1 MRRFRLTLVLLAVLS
16 VSWHALAQTTELTM
30 WVRTPETVDLLTESI
45 ERFHAEHDDVRVRIV
60 TFAADAY
67 PGALQ
72 AAISG
77 RDLPDMFQVH
87 NSVPVP
93 RLVSLDLIQP
103 LEAHFSDGFRDRF
116 DPATWWEGSTTI
128 DGEIYAWP
136 DRSFR
141 RASLFMYY
149 NRDVMRAAGLD
160 PASPP
165 VTWDEFI
172 EQATQ
177 ATEAGRGR
185 YYGLHLG
192 FTSGWFNER
201 VILQLATTVSDDHGV
216 PAEHLP
222 GRMVNWS
229 TGDLF
234 DADEVGPVLGF
245 FRDLMATDAVHPD
258 FLNTGRSQATAQ
270 WAAGQ
275 SAFLFDGSWRLQELL
290 RTEPDLDFG
299 ITMLPSQSGE
309 PVLWGVEGG
318 SQNAFAV
325 ASTSPNVEASARL
338 FEWLSDDYYPLLIQ
352 GAVDLTP
359 IPALNADDS
368 LFTAEAFRELVRLTE
383 LGTVVL
389 PSPVMENP
397 EQLETLILLSGKGA
411 SRPFGESMQGF
422 LAEGRFDVSEYL
434 EAYASEQRRFL
445 QEALDEAAAAGAEV
459 SMDDWVFPD
468 WDPSSNH
475 Y

>member
-1 MRRFRLTLVLLAVLS
+1 MIRLRLVLALLAVLGFG
-16 VSWHALAQTTELTM
+16 WHALAQTAQLTM
-30 WVRTPETVDLLTESI
+30 WVRTPETFDLLGQSV
-45 ERFHAEHDDVRVRIV
+45 ERFHDANPDVRVRIV

-77 RDLPDMFQVH
+77 GDLPDMFQVH

-93 RLVSLDLIQP
+93 RLVSLGLIQP
-103 LEAHFSDGFRDRF
+103 LEEHFSDGFRDRF
-116 DPATWWEGSTTI
+116 DPATWWEGSTTVG
-128 DGEIYAWP
+128 DVIYAWP

-149 NRDVMRAAGLD
+149 NRDVMLAAGLD
-160 PASPP
+160 PDAPP
-165 VTWDEFI
+165 TTWDEFVAQASQVT
-172 EQATQ
+172 EQG
-177 ATEAGRGR
+177 AGRVF
-185 YYGLHLG
+185 GLHLG

-201 VILQLATTVSDDHGV
+201 VILQLATTAAASHGV

-222 GRMVNWS
+222 GRMVNWT

-234 DADEVGPVLGF
+234 DASGIPEAVAF
-245 FRDLMATDAVHPD
+245 FGELMESDAVHPD

-275 SAFLFDGSWRLQELL
+275 AAFLFDGSWRLQELL

-299 ITMLPSQSGE
+299 ITMLPSQGGG

-325 ASTSPNVEASARL
+325 SVRSPHAAAAARL
-338 FEWLSDDYYPLLIQ
+338 FEWLSDDYYPMLIE

-359 IPALNADDS
+359 IPALNADDTLYTS
-368 LFTAEAFRELVRLTE
+368 EAFRELVRLTE
-383 LGTVVL
+383 LGTIVL

-397 EQLETLILLSGKGA
+397 DQLETLVRLAGKAA
-411 SRPFGESMQGF
+411 SRPFGESIQGF
-422 LAEGRFDVSEYL
+422 LAEGRLDIGAFL
-434 EAYASEQRRFL
+434 ESYGTQQRGFL
-445 QEALDEAAAAGAEV
+445 GEALAEARAEGANVDE
-459 SMDDWVFPD
+459 SDWVFTD
-468 WDPSSNH
+468 WVPTENH

>member
-1 MRRFRLTLVLLAVLS
+1 MTRPRLALLLLAVLAFG
-16 VSWHALAQTTELTM
+16 VHALAQTTQLTM
-30 WVRTPETVDLLTESI
+30 WVRTPETVDLLGQSI
-45 ERFHAEHDDVRVRIV
+45 DRFHEANPDVRVRIV

-77 RDLPDMFQVH
+77 GDLPDAFQVH

-93 RLVSLDLIQP
+93 RLVSLGLIQP
-103 LEAHFSDGFRDRF
+103 LEPHFSDDFRDRF
-116 DPATWWEGSTTI
+116 DPATWWEGSTTVG
-128 DGEIYAWP
+128 GEIYAWP

-141 RASLFMYY
+141 RASLFLYY

-160 PASPP
+160 PEAPP
-165 VTWDEFI
+165 VTWSEFVD
-172 EQATQ
+172 QAN
-177 ATEAGRGR
+177 AVTEAGNGR
-185 YYGLHLG
+185 VYGLHLG

-201 VILQLATTVSDDHGV
+201 VILQLATTAADAHGV

-222 GRMVNWS
+222 GRMVNWT
-229 TGDLF
+229 TGELF
-234 DADEVGPVLGF
+234 DPSGIQEAVGF
-245 FRDLMATDAVHPD
+245 FADLMATDAVHPD

-275 SAFLFDGSWRLQELL
+275 AAFLFDGSWRLQELL

-299 ITMLPSQSGE
+299 IAMLPSRDGG

-325 ASTSPNVEASARL
+325 AARSPNAAAAARL
-338 FEWLSDDYYPLLIQ
+338 FEWLSDDYYPLLIE

-359 IPALNADDS
+359 IPELNARDE
-368 LFTAEAFRELVRLTE
+368 LFTSSAFRELVRLTE
-383 LGTVVL
+383 IGTIVL
-389 PSPVMENP
+389 PSPVMENV
-397 EQLETLILLSGKGA
+397 EQLETIVRLAGKTG

-422 LAEGRFDVSEYL
+422 LAEGAFDVSAFL
-434 EAYASEQRRFL
+434 ASYGTQQNAFL
-445 QEALDEAAAAGAEV
+445 AESLDEARAEGADVDET
-459 SMDDWVFPD
+459 DWVFPT
-468 WDPSSNH
+468 WEPTVNH

>member
-1 MRRFRLTLVLLAVLS
+1 MRRYRLSLALLAALS
-16 VSWHALAQTTELTM
+16 LSLHALAQTSELTM
-30 WVRTPETVDLLTESI
+30 WVRTPETVDLLNESI
-45 ERFHAEHDDVRVRIV
+45 ERFHAANNDVRVRVV

-87 NSVPVP
+87 NSVPLP
-93 RLVSLDLIQP
+93 RLVSLGLIQP
-103 LEAHFSDGFRDRF
+103 LEPHFSNGFRDRF
-116 DPATWWEGSTTI
+116 DPATWWEGSTTMS
-128 DGEIYAWP
+128 GEIYAWP

-149 NRDVMRAAGLD
+149 NRDVMREAGLD

-165 VTWDEFI
+165 VTWAEFVD
-172 EQATQ
+172 QATRV
-177 ATEAGRGR
+177 TEAGRGR
-185 YYGLHLG
+185 FYGLHLG

-201 VILQLATTVSDDHGV
+201 VILQLATTVSADHGV

-222 GRMVNWS
+222 GRMVNWT
-229 TGDLF
+229 TGNLF
-234 DADEVGPVLGF
+234 DADEVGAVLEF

-275 SAFLFDGSWRLQELL
+275 AAFLFDGSWRLQELL

-299 ITMLPSQSGE
+299 IAMLPSQSGR

-325 ASTSPNVEASARL
+325 ASTSRHAAAAARL

-359 IPALNADDS
+359 IPALNAQDE
-368 LFTAEAFRELVRLTE
+368 LFTSDAFRELVRLTE
-383 LGTVVL
+383 LATVVL

-397 EQLETLILLSGKGA
+397 EQLETLVLLSGKSA
-411 SRPFGESMQGF
+411 ARPFGASMQGF
-422 LAEGRFDVSEYL
+422 LAEGRFDVSDYL
-434 EAYASEQRRFL
+434 EAYAAEQRRFL
-445 QEALDEAAAAGAEV
+445 QEALEEAAAAGATV
-459 SMDDWVFPD
+459 TMDDWVFPH

>member
-1 MRRFRLTLVLLAVLS
+1 MPRARPTLLLLALLS
-16 VSWHALAQTTELTM
+16 LTWHALAQTTQLTM
-30 WVRTPETVDLLTESI
+30 WVRTPETVELLGQSV
-45 ERFHAEHDDVRVRIV
+45 ERFHQANPDVRVRIV
-60 TFAADAY
+60 PFAADAY

-77 RDLPDMFQVH
+77 GDLPDMFQVH

-93 RLVSLDLIQP
+93 RLVSLGLIQP
-103 LEAHFSDGFRDRF
+103 LEPHFSEGFRDRF
-116 DPATWWEGSTTI
+116 DPATWWEGSTTVG
-128 DGEIYAWP
+128 GEIYAWP

-149 NRDVMRAAGLD
+149 NRDVMREAGLD
-160 PASPP
+160 PDDPP
-165 VTWDEFI
+165 VTWDAFA

-177 ATEAGRGR
+177 VTEAGRGR
-185 YYGLHLG
+185 VYGLHLG

-201 VILQLATTVSDDHGV
+201 VIMQLATTAAPAHGV

-222 GRMVNWS
+222 GRMVNWT
-229 TGDLF
+229 TGELF
-234 DADEVGPVLGF
+234 DPAGIQEAVDF
-245 FRDLMATDAVHPD
+245 FAGLMETEAVHPD

-275 SAFLFDGSWRLQELL
+275 AAFLFDGSWRLQELL

-299 ITMLPSQSGE
+299 ITMLPSLRGG

-325 ASTSPNVEASARL
+325 PERSPNVEAATRL
-338 FEWLSDDYYPLLIQ
+338 FEWLSDDYYPLLIE

-368 LFTAEAFRELVRLTE
+368 LYTSEAFRELVRLTE

-389 PSPVMENP
+389 PSPVMENA
-397 EQLETLILLSGKGA
+397 EQLETIVRLAGKTGT
-411 SRPFGESMQGF
+411 RPFGESMQGF
-422 LAEGRFDVSEYL
+422 LAEGRFDVSDFLAGYGTQ
-434 EAYASEQRRFL
+434 QREFL
-445 QEALDEAAAAGAEV
+445 AEALEEAQAEGAAV
-459 SMDDWVFPD
+459 SEGEWIFPD
-468 WDPSSNH
+468 WEPTRNH

>member
-1 MRRFRLTLVLLAVLS
+1 MTRPRIALTLIAALALG
-16 VSWHALAQTTELTM
+16 WHALAQTTQLTM
-30 WVRTPETVDLLTESI
+30 WVRTPETFELLGQSV
-45 ERFHAEHDDVRVRIV
+45 ERFHAENPDVRVRIV

-77 RDLPDMFQVH
+77 GDLPDVFQVH

-93 RLVSLDLIQP
+93 RLVSLGLIQP
-103 LEAHFSDGFRDRF
+103 LEPHLSEGFRERF
-116 DPATWWEGSTTI
+116 DPATWWEGSTTVG
-128 DGEIYAWP
+128 GEIYAWP

-141 RASLFMYY
+141 RASLFLYY

-160 PASPP
+160 PSTPP
-165 VTWDEFI
+165 VTWDEFVA
-172 EQATQ
+172 QATQ
-177 ATEAGRGR
+177 VTEAGAGR
-185 YYGLHLG
+185 VYGLHLG

-201 VILQLATTVSDDHGV
+201 VILQLATTAADAHGV

-222 GRMVNWS
+222 GRMVNWTDGS
-229 TGDLF
+229 LF
-234 DADEVGPVLGF
+234 DPSGIQEAVDF
-245 FRDLMATDAVHPD
+245 FAALMAVDAVHPD

-275 SAFLFDGSWRLQELL
+275 AAFLFDGSWRLQELL

-299 ITMLPSQSGE
+299 IAMLPSRSGG

-325 ASTSPNVEASARL
+325 AARSPNAAAAARL
-338 FEWLSDDYYPLLIQ
+338 FEWLSDDYYPLLIE

-359 IPALNADDS
+359 IPELNARDELYSSD
-368 LFTAEAFRELVRLTE
+368 AFRELVRLTE
-383 LGTVVL
+383 LGTIVL

-397 EQLETLILLSGKGA
+397 EQLETIVRLAGKTA

-422 LAEGRFDVSEYL
+422 LAEGRFDVSAFL
-434 EAYASEQRRFL
+434 ESYGSQQRGFL
-445 QEALDEAAAAGAEV
+445 TEALAEAAADGASVEI
-459 SMDDWVFPD
+459 DEWVFPT
-468 WDPSSNH
+468 WDPTVNH